1 MTLVSIFFILF
12 HIPMSD
18 AITLPATILPSQI
31 ETGMTLRI
39 HQIIKDVTSKGE
51 EKERVQIYEGLVIAV
66 KGAGVGKTMTVRKI
80 SNTIGVE
87 KIFPLNLP
95 SLSKIEVVKKA
106 RVRRNNISFVRKSKK
121 RMREVKTITLR
132 TA

>member
-1 MTLVSIFFILF
+1 
-12 HIPMSD
+12 MSD